1 VCEILKLR
9 NPDPTVVLFLVFSE
23 TPEPEVLNKIKE
35 PPSTP
40 GENRPT
46 PVVTG

>member
-1 VCEILKLR
+1 VCEILNLR
-9 NPDPTVVLFLVFSE
+9 NPDPTVVLFSVFSE

-35 PPSTP
+35 PPFTP
-40 GENRPT
+40 GENRRT